1 MNSHAPNDSQEMIEK
16 EKIMRQLQANM
27 LNKNI
32 RKIPSSGEKC
42 NIIKEMKAMSK
53 RLWDGA

>member
-1 MNSHAPNDSQEMIEK
+1 
-16 EKIMRQLQANM
+16 M